1 MISWHIL
8 DKKDTLKHEYEIT
21 TRRLYKFQCHLSYF
35 QHWNIVETS
44 FELTNTSDKPMQWI
58 VSSFAPPYVKVN
70 IY

>member
-1 MISWHIL
+1 MKSLLGDYTSFNVI
-8 DKKDTLKHEYEIT
+8 
-21 TRRLYKFQCHLSYF
+21 LSYF